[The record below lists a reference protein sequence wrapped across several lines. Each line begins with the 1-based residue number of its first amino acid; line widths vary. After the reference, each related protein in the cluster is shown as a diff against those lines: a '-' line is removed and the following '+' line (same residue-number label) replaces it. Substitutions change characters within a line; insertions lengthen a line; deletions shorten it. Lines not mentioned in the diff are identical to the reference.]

1 MALPQV
7 YADEEVED
15 SFPLQ
20 GIISSSKHLRP
31 WKHSLSTLLLLQW
44 LSIDI
49 NAPYN
54 TVILTST
61 LYHHRHPCQH
71 LLPSTSSPGIS
82 MARRK
87 DSPKGTH
94 PSWHE
99 RRRDGEKGPL
109 YLSPPHQS
117 SRVARED
124 TWRQTHYSLWKLNSF
139 SCPDD
144 GGGAPG
150 DDTDNVI
157 IILQIWLCVRV
168 PAFIIGGVD
177 LNLLS
182 PIVVLPIERMDSW
195 RDEEE
200 EGADSWIT
208 RTLVCRSFTRSPLLL
223 FISLTI

>member
-1 MALPQV
+1 MASK

-15 SFPLQ
+15 SFLLQ

-31 WKHSLSTLLLLQW
+31 WKNSLSTLLPLLHW

-94 PSWHE
+94 PTWHE
-99 RRRDGEKGPL
+99 RRRDGPL
-109 YLSPPHQS
+109 YLLPPHQS
-117 SRVARED
+117 SKVARED
-124 TWRQTHYSLWKLNSF
+124 RQTTFSLE
-139 SCPDD
+139 
-144 GGGAPG
+144 A
-150 DDTDNVI
+150 
-157 IILQIWLCVRV
+157 
-168 PAFIIGGVD
+168 
-177 LNLLS
+177 
-182 PIVVLPIERMDSW
+182 E
-195 RDEEE
+195 
-200 EGADSWIT
+200 
-208 RTLVCRSFTRSPLLL
+208 LLL
-223 FISLTI
+223 VS